1 LTALVVFGGAAI
13 LMAVAVWIGAKRS
26 QDRVSELPRVLRSP
40 LAIGA
45 LLLIYIVVVTALLL
59 NVIR

>member
-1 LTALVVFGGAAI
+1 
-13 LMAVAVWIGAKRS
+13 MAVAVWIGAKRS